1 MKSLFMYLGALH
13 HCRLLCT
20 VCCCLV
26 TGHVVQCCAVH
37 WVMTH
42 YGHAYA
48 SRALFMIQLVGPKYA
63 SHVHICVQ
71 VITRDANIQLNSW
84 NTYTIVNLT
93 AGFDGLVVIENG
105 TRTLS
110 VLGEGFQT
118 FDFAAYNN
126 ELFIGGHPQL
136 SSVQVQYVFTLQYTG
151 PCLFICTYIQT
162 CWCVCLCGEC
172 MMTIPTGLTM
182 CIVLAL

>member
-1 MKSLFMYLGALH
+1 
-13 HCRLLCT
+13 
-20 VCCCLV
+20 
-26 TGHVVQCCAVH
+26 
-37 WVMTH
+37 MTH

-48 SRALFMIQLVGPKYA
+48 SRALFVIQLVGPKY
-63 SHVHICVQ
+63 ICFPCLYLFQ

-84 NTYTIVNLT
+84 NTYTVVNLT

-136 SSVQVQYVFTLQYTG
+136 SSVQVQHVFTYVRTKVLV
-151 PCLFICTYIQT
+151 
-162 CWCVCLCGEC
+162 CVPLWRVYDGN
-172 MMTIPTGLTM
+172 PYRADYVY
-182 CIVLAL
+182 CISSVRCAHSVEM

>member
-1 MKSLFMYLGALH
+1 M
-13 HCRLLCT
+13 
-20 VCCCLV
+20 
-26 TGHVVQCCAVH
+26 
-37 WVMTH
+37 
-42 YGHAYA
+42 
-48 SRALFMIQLVGPKYA
+48 
-63 SHVHICVQ
+63 
-71 VITRDANIQLNSW
+71 ITRDANIQLNSW
-84 NTYTIVNLT
+84 NTYTVVNLT

-151 PCLFICTYIQT
+151 PCLFICTYIQK
-162 CWCVCLCGEC
+162 CWCVPLWRVYDDN
-172 MMTIPTGLTM
+172 PYRADYVY
-182 CIVLAL
+182 CISTVRCAHSVEM